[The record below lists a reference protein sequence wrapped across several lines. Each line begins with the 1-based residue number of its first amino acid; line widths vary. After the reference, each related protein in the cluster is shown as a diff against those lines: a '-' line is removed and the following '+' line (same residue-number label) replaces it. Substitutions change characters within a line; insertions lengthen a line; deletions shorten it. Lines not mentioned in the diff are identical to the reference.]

1 MLDQYLR
8 DCANKQFDWGGFNC
22 GVLVAGWVRMVEPSA
37 YADAVVNGFDIP
49 TSRLA
54 WVRAVKEHGGMM
66 KWASKMLDREA
77 IPITQ
82 AQVGDMVLISDAA
95 YGAFGICN
103 GRLCAA
109 FTEQYGVQFLP
120 TPTDGWA
127 WPIARAT

>member
-1 MLDQYLR
+1 
-8 DCANKQFDWGGFNC
+8 
-22 GVLVAGWVRMVEPSA
+22 
-37 YADAVVNGFDIP
+37 
-49 TSRLA
+49 
-54 WVRAVKEHGGMM
+54 M
-66 KWASKMLDREA
+66 KAWASKMLDREA

-82 AQVGDMVLISDAA
+82 AQVGDVVLVSGDG
-95 YGAFGICN
+95 YGALGICN